1 MIRIGAVNIDTSHPL
16 AFARY
21 LAEGDRARYAGVYN
35 DGFRGDDEVDAFIEA
50 FGLDPRYH
58 SIEELADNTDVG
70 FIHGND
76 WDRHLDQAAVFIQRG
91 KPVFIDK
98 PLVGTVADCR
108 AVESLA
114 AGGARIL
121 GSSSVRCAPEI
132 YEFLDIPEEER
143 GRILHVVG
151 TAGNNEFDYAIHIV
165 EAIGG
170 LMGPGVVSNRFVGA
184 AEAGDI
190 RVETFFARWR
200 DGRTAAYSVSLGAY
214 QPFEMT
220 IMTTRSTYHF
230 RVDNSRFYPALLD
243 RILDT
248 LEGGAQRL
256 AAVPEITESVKVL
269 LAGRLSRERG
279 GAEVALSDIPAD
291 DPGYDGAAF
300 AEGYAARAA
309 KIYLR

>member
-1 MIRIGAVNIDTSHPL
+1 VNIDTSHPL

-21 LAEGDRARYAGVYN
+21 LAQGERARYAGVYN
-35 DGFRGDDEVDAFIEA
+35 DGFRGDDEVNAFIHA
-50 FGLDPRYH
+50 FGLDGRYH
-58 SIEELADNTDVG
+58 TIEDLADNTDVG

-76 WDRHLDQAAVFIQRG
+76 WDRHLEQARVFIARG

-98 PLVGTVADCR
+98 PLVGTLADCR
-108 AVESLA
+108 ALEALA
-114 AGGARIL
+114 HGGARIL
-121 GSSSVRCAPEI
+121 GSSSVRYAPEI

-143 GRILHVVG
+143 GRVLHVYG

-170 LMGPGVVSNRFVGA
+170 LMGPGAVSNRFVGA
-184 AEAGDI
+184 AEAIDVC
-190 RVETFFARWR
+190 VETFFTRWD
-200 DGRTAAYSVSLGAY
+200 DGRTAAYSISLGVY

-220 IMTTRSTYHF
+220 IMTTKTTHHF

-248 LEGGAQRL
+248 LETGAPRL
-256 AAVPEITESVKVL
+256 ATVPEITESVKVL
-269 LAGRLSRERG
+269 LAGRLSRESG
-279 GAEVALSDIPAD
+279 GAEVALSAVPAD

-300 AEGYAARAA
+300 ADAYAKKAA
-309 KIYLR
+309 KIYLA